1 MSAITTD
8 LMGSGVPAAQ
18 ARLLGLLPVQTIA
31 GAGTAQKT
39 DSAAITAA
47 NLLPEQGMVTA
58 TTASSQTA
66 LQIPST
72 MPLGAAIVLRV
83 SSATTALLFPPSG
96 GAINGGSTDASVNI
110 AQNKPTIVM
119 RMSTT
124 VFVAIIGS

>member
-1 MSAITTD
+1 MMAITTN
-8 LMGSGVPAAQ
+8 LMGSGMPSQQ
-18 ARLLGLLPVQTIA
+18 ATLLGLLPSQTIA

-47 NLLPEQGMVTA
+47 NLLPNQGIVLA

-72 MPLGAAIVLRV
+72 MPLGSEIMLMVT
-83 SSATTALLFPPSG
+83 SSTTGLLFPPSG

-110 AQNKPTIVM
+110 AQNKPTRVM
-119 RMSTT
+119 RLTST
-124 VFVAIIGS
+124 VFVALIGA